1 MQDHWNSQTILQY
14 FFLPLLPMLY
24 DGVNMLKNNKK
35 KIFNVSN
42 SYKSWIFKWVTGWCV
57 KQIPIYIKI
66 DNYLII
72 HWPIKINSIST
83 RSVGGETNTCFS
95 RSKSMDLNN
104 FWIRSNAL
112 TIRLSRNLVNYWQ
125 MICFTCPRDLKS
137 VILFTLRSRAA
148 RWKYKTTGKLLL
160 MNVLV
165 LWNCEC

>member
-1 MQDHWNSQTILQY
+1 
-14 FFLPLLPMLY
+14 MLY

-72 HWPIKINSIST
+72 HWPIKINSISAS
-83 RSVGGETNTCFS
+83 SVGGETNTCFS

-112 TIRLSRNLVNYWQ
+112 TIRLSCNLVNYWQ

-160 MNVLV
+160 MSVLV